1 MPCVPMLS
9 SLRIIVIQ
17 VRVVPDLIL
26 VLLVARV
33 AESVAAYHRVT
44 HIQNT
49 SCFVHW
55 RRTVPFDHHIQ
66 IVYCSS
72 LPSFVAASASAAKRR
87 RSRCSRPSVC
97 VLPVGSSDS
106 AHHMRSHLNKLVS
119 SFFLLF
125 LSSLSFF
132 LSFFLLFLSFFL

>member
-55 RRTVPFDHHIQ
+55 PRGHGASDRAKVANAGA
-66 IVYCSS
+66 S
-72 LPSFVAASASAAKRR
+72 LA
-87 RSRCSRPSVC
+87 
-97 VLPVGSSDS
+97 
-106 AHHMRSHLNKLVS
+106 
-119 SFFLLF
+119 
-125 LSSLSFF
+125 
-132 LSFFLLFLSFFL
+132 